1 MANNNYYRKVI
12 YNEFLGLRKELRAP
26 TMQELD
32 RKVENQ
38 KRIWD
43 EKV

>member
-12 YNEFLGLRKELRAP
+12 YNEFLGLSKELSAP